1 MKLIHTALIAVALIM
16 VAASAQAQT
25 RAPVNPRF
33 AISQEARDA
42 FAAQPNAARARQQS
56 QQQSSNPLL
65 DQFHGN

>member
-1 MKLIHTALIAVALIM
+1 MKLIHTALIAASLVA

-25 RAPVNPRF
+25 RAPVAPR
-33 AISQEARDA
+33 ATISQEARDA
-42 FAAQPNAARARQQS
+42 FAAQPNARTRQQS